1 MRRVLR
7 LAAVAA
13 LAAAGLAIGPVGAV
27 GPAQASPTHVGI
39 VIAGDKTA
47 CVAWHSGMTGDD
59 VLHAVAK
66 VTYRYDGLIVQIDG
80 KPTSGTADNTHYWAY
95 WHNTKGYWVYSGEGA
110 GTYLAPAGS
119 VEGWAYSNG
128 TLTKPPLVSYASICH
143 DTTPPAPTTKPAST
157 RRASTSSASA
167 PAQIG
172 HASSTSNAP
181 PPLSSHAGVSA
192 TRTTESP
199 SRHKSATPTSTTTAG
214 LPSTVDSASPSPSTT
229 APPKKHH
236 SASAAPA
243 AGTAAG
249 IVAAA
254 AIGGVAFWRM
264 RRQDGN

>member
-1 MRRVLR
+1 MTGMRRVLR
-7 LAAVAA
+7 LAAVAG
-13 LAAAGLAIGPVGAV
+13 LAAAGLAIGPVGA
-27 GPAQASPTHVGI
+27 AHASTSYVAI

-47 CVAWHSGMTGDD
+47 CVPWHSGITGDD
-59 VLHAVAK
+59 VLHAVAS
-66 VTYRYDGLIVQIDG
+66 VSYRYDGLINQIDG
-80 KPTSGTADNTHYWAY
+80 VPADKRADDTHFWAY
-95 WHNTKGYWVYSGEGA
+95 WHNLGKGWVFSDEGA
-110 GTYLAPAGS
+110 GTYLVPAGS
-119 VEGWAYSNG
+119 VEGWAYG
-128 TLTKPPLVSYASICH
+128 DQAKPPLISYGSIC
-143 DTTPPAPTTKPAST
+143 DSRITSPPASKTPTTKPAS
-157 RRASTSSASA
+157 SSSA
-167 PAQIG
+167 PAQAG

-192 TRTTESP
+192 KPTAKLP
-199 SRHKSATPTSTTTAG
+199 SRHKSATPTPTTTAG
-214 LPSTVDSASPSPSTT
+214 LSSTVDSARPMPSPSTT